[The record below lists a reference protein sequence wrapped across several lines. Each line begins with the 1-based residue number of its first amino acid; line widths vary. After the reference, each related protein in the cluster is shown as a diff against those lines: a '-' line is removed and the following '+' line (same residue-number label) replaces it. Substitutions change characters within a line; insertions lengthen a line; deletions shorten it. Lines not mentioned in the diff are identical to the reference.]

1 MREQE
6 LAKDSEGYF
15 WPVVFAVGMH
25 ALLFALLFVSYSSAP
40 DLPPATPII
49 KARLYQLESQ
59 SNATTPTQQ
68 KIAGEAEKT
77 KAPLTETEQLE
88 LKKAEQDKQVAAA
101 KAKEDERKAQEAKR
115 AEEAKKAEDA
125 KKAEEAKKADDA
137 KAAKL
142 KAEQEAA
149 KLKAEQEAKK
159 KAEEEAKRKQAEEKR
174 KTEEAK
180 RKAQAEAKRKAEAEA
195 KRKRDK
201 EAAER
206 KALEDRKA
214 AALAEMMG
222 EDVQYQQTT
231 AQTQGNQIAGSID
244 DLIRRLVNEAWIIPP
259 SARKNMRLSLRISML
274 PDGTI
279 ANVSLLSSSGD
290 KAVDNS
296 AISAVKSVRRI
307 PEIQQLDRATFDRLY
322 RQRDFTFSPEGAQL

>member
-125 KKAEEAKKADDA
+125 K
-137 KAAKL
+137 AAKL
-142 KAEQEAA
+142 KAEQDAA

-214 AALAEMMG
+214 AALAELMG

-231 AQTQGNQIAGSID
+231 AQTQGNQVAGSID
-244 DLIRRLVNEAWIIPP
+244 DLIRRLVAEAWIRPP
-259 SARKNMRLSLRISML
+259 SARNGMRVTVRINML
-274 PDGTI
+274 PDGSIT
-279 ANVSLLSSSGD
+279 NVNVVRSSGD
-290 KAVDNS
+290 NAFDMSAVTAVKAVG
-296 AISAVKSVRRI
+296 RI
-307 PEIQQLDRATFDRLY
+307 PEVQKLDSATFNARY
-322 RQRDFTFSPEGAQL
+322 RQRDAIFSPEDLSL